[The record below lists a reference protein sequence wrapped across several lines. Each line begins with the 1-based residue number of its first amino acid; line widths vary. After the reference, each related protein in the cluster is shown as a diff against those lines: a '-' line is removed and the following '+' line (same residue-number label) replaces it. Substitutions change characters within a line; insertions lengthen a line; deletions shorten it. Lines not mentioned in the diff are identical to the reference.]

1 MPVSPSALRRD
12 GRGGDWF
19 MRDVRV
25 GLGVCWLR
33 EEGEEGD
40 RGVNRSEPS
49 ESVSESQE
57 GVVVAAGVD
66 TDVGVDIII
75 VASARDRRSS
85 SWPSMSSGTDSE
97 SESEFSALGMTVER
111 D

>member
-1 MPVSPSALRRD
+1 MQCYSRVSRKKLGYHAHLPAKYCARRPVPVSPSALRRD

-75 VASARDRRSS
+75 ATR
-85 SWPSMSSGTDSE
+85 
-97 SESEFSALGMTVER
+97 ER
-111 D
+111 VHQPP